1 MADFVKTHDFYEEE
15 NAPFRYQYARASL
28 TADVVMFS
36 VENRQLY
43 VLLIKRNDNADAEAG
58 KWALPGG
65 FLRVFPSKQEPVIDY
80 TLEDCASRELQ
91 EETSWFE
98 TSELDLKLVG
108 VFSKA
113 NRDERGRVV
122 SVAYY
127 DLNRKSVVQGGDDA
141 QVAEWF
147 LLDEL
152 PIDLAFDHK
161 EIITAAWKKLR
172 ADFQFDATTFRLLD
186 KFFTYRQLFDLYYA
200 IYRDVC
206 GDYKDFV
213 EHQRANFINQIR
225 KLNILDEFSGKTEEK
240 TKRPGFAGKLY
251 TFNEERY
258 KFIAEEKKRQKGVH
272 CFDLVG
278 RD

>member
-1 MADFVKTHDFYEEE
+1 MADFMKTHDFYEEE

-200 IYRDVC
+200 IYSDVC
-206 GDYKDFV
+206 GDYNDFV
-213 EHQRANFINQIR
+213 KNQRANFINQVR
-225 KLNILDEFSGKTEEK
+225 KLNILDEFLGKTEEK
-240 TKRPGFAGKLY
+240 TNRPGFAGKLY

-258 KFIAEEKKRQKGVH
+258 KLIAEEKKKQKGVH

-278 RD
+278 RG

>member
-1 MADFVKTHDFYEEE
+1 MADFVKTHDFYEDE

-58 KWALPGG
+58 RWALPGG
-65 FLRVFPSKQEPVIDY
+65 FLRVYPSRQEPIIDY
-80 TLEDCASRELQ
+80 TIEACASRELQ
-91 EETSWFE
+91 EETNWFE
-98 TSELDLKLVG
+98 TANLDLKLVG

-113 NRDERGRVV
+113 DRDERGRVV

-127 DLNRKSVVQGGDDA
+127 DLNRKSVVEGGDDA
-141 QVAEWF
+141 QMAAWF

-152 PIDLAFDHK
+152 PHDLAFDHRD
-161 EIITAAWKKLR
+161 IIIAAWKKLR
-172 ADFQFDATTFRLLD
+172 ADFQFDATAFRLLD

-200 IYRDVC
+200 IYSDVC

-213 EHQRANFINQIR
+213 EHQRSNFINQIR
-225 KLNILDEFSGKTEEK
+225 KLNILDEFVGKTEEK

-258 KFIAEEKKRQKGVH
+258 KIVAEEKKKQKGVH